1 MGPQGKTFSTS
12 FPRSQ
17 PPPRRSPEDS
27 LCAMSSCVATILSK
41 YKTRIADDLRIIL
54 SLPVRHIFVQGIN

>member
-1 MGPQGKTFSTS
+1 MGPQGKAFSTS

-17 PPPRRSPEDS
+17 PPTRPSPEHS
-27 LCAMSSCVATILSK
+27 LCTMSSFVATILSK

-54 SLPVRHIFVQGIN
+54 L